1 MTAEYLYAFALIATI
16 AITSG
21 FKGLVSAKVQGY
33 GVNAELI
40 VDGRDTEP
48 QGDA

>member
-1 MTAEYLYAFALIATI
+1 MLAEYLSVLALIATI
-16 AITSG
+16 AIASG

-33 GVNAELI
+33 GVNAELV
-40 VDGRDTEP
+40 VDGRNTET